1 MFEGMHNK
9 MAIFSPD
16 SHLLLSFLIKMLGLG
31 AIALL
36 IGFPEGHFDDLDGTT
51 YFWTFVCNNTPVGAS
66 NAYFN
71 FDIFFSFSRLERF
84 LWFAATVVMFGF
96 GSKIINDMRLQWE
109 TEPTQLNTKSR
120 YLTYSNYL

>member
-51 YFWTFVCNNTPVGAS
+51 YFWTFVCNNTPVAHS
-66 NAYFN
+66 QQ
-71 FDIFFSFSRLERF
+71 
-84 LWFAATVVMFGF
+84 TCVVM
-96 GSKIINDMRLQWE
+96 IIRHFIHLRCRLQHIVIS
-109 TEPTQLNTKSR
+109 QA
-120 YLTYSNYL
+120 